1 MRWSEARLRN
11 RVAQWAVLMEAT
23 TTMDVQRWLLLAA
36 SQLDEEHEV
45 SRSWQRRAEAAE
57 AALAASKRGGGGAPE
72 VPALSVRPDATPT
85 TAGAATARALDQ
97 EGASSNK
104 LINAGDALPAA
115 QQLALFTQLKVDLS
129 EARREAAELH
139 TRLAPALHGALARDT
154 ESLPGALDRHV
165 AAAAYRHLSLE
176 QLTLALRGA
185 GARLPPDPDRQVL
198 CCLCVHHGID
208 PVRLVPAAWRMRS
221 NSTDRR
227 PARLSLGG
235 GPCLAFAP
243 VY

>member
-1 MRWSEARLRN
+1 MSISTSDKLNVEI
-11 RVAQWAVLMEAT
+11 
-23 TTMDVQRWLLLAA
+23 MD
-36 SQLDEEHEV
+36 HT
-45 SRSWQRRAEAAE
+45 
-57 AALAASKRGGGGAPE
+57 ALITIDNPGAN
-72 VPALSVRPDATPT
+72 TW
-85 TAGAATARALDQ
+85 
-97 EGASSNK
+97 
-104 LINAGDALPAA
+104 
-115 QQLALFTQLKVDLS
+115 
-129 EARREAAELH
+129 
-139 TRLAPALHGALARDT
+139 DT